1 MLSYGDPWEFYS
13 SRPWVKSYDPGVPAE
28 VEVPSI
34 PLYKIL
40 DDTASQYPDRVSM
53 LFLGRKVTFR
63 ELRDSALRFASWL
76 RGIGIGKGDVVALF
90 LPNTPQFAIAFY
102 GALYAGATVTP
113 VNPLYTP
120 RELRFQLEDSE
131 AKALITLDIF
141 KDRVLAGTPDNVK
154 YVV

>member
-1 MLSYGDPWEFYS
+1 VLSYGDPWEFYS
-13 SRPWVKSYDPGVPAE
+13 SRPWVKSYDPGVPAD

-76 RGIGIGKGDVVALF
+76 RGIGIGKGDVVAYSYL
-90 LPNTPQFAIAFY
+90 TPPS
-102 GALYAGATVTP
+102 L
-113 VNPLYTP
+113 L
-120 RELRFQLEDSE
+120 
-131 AKALITLDIF
+131 
-141 KDRVLAGTPDNVK
+141 
-154 YVV
+154 